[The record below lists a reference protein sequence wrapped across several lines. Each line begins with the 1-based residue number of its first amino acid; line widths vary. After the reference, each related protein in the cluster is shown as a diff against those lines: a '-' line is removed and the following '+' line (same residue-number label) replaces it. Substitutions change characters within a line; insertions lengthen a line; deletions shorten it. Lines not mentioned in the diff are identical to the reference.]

1 MLAMAKDIV
10 PELLEKIEAD
20 FARRIST
27 SETVAR
33 VGKLINEGK
42 ATYKEANEYAIE
54 VGQILADV
62 FKANLSS
69 EVLPD
74 GRMYYNIAERVLNKT
89 LGHNHELIADVCAKV
104 QTDLNQVAGIGLK
117 GIKPELNQD
126 RIDGLIERVSAEE
139 RYDDVAW
146 ALDEPVINFSQA
158 VVDDSAK
165 ANIDFHARSGLSP
178 KVIRRSTGTCCDWCN
193 EVAGEYSY
201 PNVPKDVFRR
211 HRFCKCTIEYYP
223 GDGRKQNVHSKAWQ
237 KINEQERTE
246 RIERLSKPEEKFA
259 NATPAQFSRALVEAM
274 KNVLEEKRWRVT
286 AYDPDHYVG
295 SKLHVTEA
303 GSTAAVDASGDIF
316 SVCRRMD
323 DNVRGTDLVKEAIRN
338 GGVKLD
344 SYSGNHVFYIKNG
357 FEPISW
363 CEWDD
368 EFKPPD
374 WREEYGREPIIFYR
388 YTGKVPEEIEAATD
402 FFNRVPLS
410 SDYPSAQKVR
420 DDLIGDK

>member
-1 MLAMAKDIV
+1 M
-10 PELLEKIEAD
+10 
-20 FARRIST
+20 
-27 SETVAR
+27 
-33 VGKLINEGK
+33 
-42 ATYKEANEYAIE
+42 YKR
-54 VGQILADV
+54 Q
-62 FKANLSS
+62 
-69 EVLPD
+69 
-74 GRMYYNIAERVLNKT
+74 
-89 LGHNHELIADVCAKV
+89 
-104 QTDLNQVAGIGLK
+104 
-117 GIKPELNQD
+117 
-126 RIDGLIERVSAEE
+126 
-139 RYDDVAW
+139 
-146 ALDEPVINFSQA
+146 
-158 VVDDSAK
+158 
-165 ANIDFHARSGLSP
+165 
-178 KVIRRSTGTCCDWCN
+178 
-193 EVAGEYSY
+193 
-201 PNVPKDVFRR
+201 
-211 HRFCKCTIEYYP
+211 IEYYP

-259 NATPAQFSRALVEAM
+259 NATPAQFSRALVEAK

-410 SDYPSAQKVR
+410 SDYPLSLIHILYTFSRELEGRTLMAELQGIEYLRKKLEQRRKRVLIRYKQYDMKYQDKQLGLTIPPALRQQYKAVLGWCGKAVDSIADRLVFREFAEDNFNLMQIYQMNNPDVLFDSAILSALISSCSFIYISPGEDGMPRLQVIDGANATGVIDEITGLMYEGYAVLDR
-420 DDLIGDK
+420 DENNKPMLEAYFQPGETTVSYTHLWRNQNDRTEKRQGGAGD